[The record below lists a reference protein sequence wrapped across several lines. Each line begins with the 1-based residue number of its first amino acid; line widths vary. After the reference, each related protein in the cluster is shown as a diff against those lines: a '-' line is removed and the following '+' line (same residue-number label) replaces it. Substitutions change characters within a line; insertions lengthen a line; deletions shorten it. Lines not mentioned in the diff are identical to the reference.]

1 MAKELTKRK
10 TLEELIAEDARSP
23 IPTLQ
28 VQPDGSPASS
38 AGLNPAKSTDEFNLN
53 NYSVKLN
60 FREPNHPQ
68 ASDEAE
74 SNEVI

>member
-28 VQPDGSPASS
+28 VQPTGSPAV
-38 AGLNPAKSTDEFNLN
+38 GLNPAKSTD
-53 NYSVKLN
+53 KL
-60 FREPNHPQ
+60 
-68 ASDEAE
+68 
-74 SNEVI
+74 I